1 MTNFSIRWVSVNAFA
16 AAAALCLSLAASA
29 ASAQSAAD
37 NVRPARSVCLA
48 GQPCVGSKVGMAAA
62 PVASTEVVAE
72 PGEAEAAQES
82 AAPMAMAAAEPA
94 AANAFDVEGTYM
106 ANCNACHA
114 AGVANAP
121 KLGDKAAWDARLEK
135 GMDALMV
142 NVMNGINAMPAKG
155 LCMSC
160 TQENLQEIVNYMV
173 AR

>member
-1 MTNFSIRWVSVNAFA
+1 
-16 AAAALCLSLAASA
+16 
-29 ASAQSAAD
+29 
-37 NVRPARSVCLA
+37 
-48 GQPCVGSKVGMAAA
+48 
-62 PVASTEVVAE
+62 
-72 PGEAEAAQES
+72 
-82 AAPMAMAAAEPA
+82 
-94 AANAFDVEGTYM
+94 M

>member
-1 MTNFSIRWVSVNAFA
+1 MTVLSTRLFSLKVLVA
-16 AAAALCLSLAASA
+16 AATLGLGLLSGVAT
-29 ASAQSAAD
+29 AQTAAD
-37 NVRPARSVCLA
+37 NIRPARSVCLA
-48 GQPCVGSKVGMAAA
+48 DQPCVGSKVGMAAA
-62 PVASTEVVAE
+62 ASMDSTQSTE
-72 PGEAEAAQES
+72 
-82 AAPMAMAAAEPA
+82 AAEPA
-94 AANAFDVEGTYM
+94 AAEAMEAAAPMTAAAEPAFDAEGAYM

-155 LCMSC
+155 LCMTC

>member
-16 AAAALCLSLAASA
+16 AVAALGLSLSASV

-37 NVRPARSVCLA
+37 NIRPARSVCLA
-48 GQPCVGSKVGMAAA
+48 GQPCVGNKVGMAAA

-72 PGEAEAAQES
+72 PVEAKAAQES
-82 AAPMAMAAAEPA
+82 AAPMAMAAAA
-94 AANAFDVEGTYM
+94 DSFDVEGTYM

>member
-16 AAAALCLSLAASA
+16 AVAALGLSLSASV

-37 NVRPARSVCLA
+37 NIRPARSVCLA
-48 GQPCVGSKVGMAAA
+48 GQPCVGNKVGMAAA

-72 PGEAEAAQES
+72 PVEAEAAQES
-82 AAPMAMAAAEPA
+82 AAPMAMAAAA
-94 AANAFDVEGTYM
+94 DSFDVEGTYM

>member
-1 MTNFSIRWVSVNAFA
+1 MTNFSSRWVSLNALA
-16 AAAALCLSLAASA
+16 AIAALGLSLAASV

-37 NVRPARSVCLA
+37 NIRPARSVCLA

-62 PVASTEVVAE
+62 PVAAAEEPSVEVAE
-72 PGEAEAAQES
+72 QES
-82 AAPMAMAAAEPA
+82 PAPMAMAAAEPA
-94 AANAFDVEGTYM
+94 AADAFDVEGTYM

>member
-16 AAAALCLSLAASA
+16 AVAALGLSLAASV

-37 NVRPARSVCLA
+37 NIRPARSVCLA
-48 GQPCVGSKVGMAAA
+48 GQPCVGNKVGMAAA
-62 PVASTEVVAE
+62 PVASTEAV
-72 PGEAEAAQES
+72 
-82 AAPMAMAAAEPA
+82 AEPA
-94 AANAFDVEGTYM
+94 AAADAFDVEGTYM

>member
-1 MTNFSIRWVSVNAFA
+1 MTNFSSRWISVNALA
-16 AAAALCLSLAASA
+16 AIAALGLSLAASV

-37 NVRPARSVCLA
+37 NIRPARSVCLA

-62 PVASTEVVAE
+62 PAAAAEEPSAAVAE
-72 PGEAEAAQES
+72 QES
-82 AAPMAMAAAEPA
+82 PAPMAMAAAAPA
-94 AANAFDVEGTYM
+94 VADAFDVEGTYM

>member
-16 AAAALCLSLAASA
+16 AVAALGLSLSASV

-37 NVRPARSVCLA
+37 NIRPARSVCLA
-48 GQPCVGSKVGMAAA
+48 GQPCVGNKVGMAAA

-72 PGEAEAAQES
+72 P
-82 AAPMAMAAAEPA
+82 AAAA
-94 AANAFDVEGTYM
+94 DAFDVEGTYM